1 MPVTPWARWMG
12 DAAQLRGGLCISRG
26 LPVRGGAL
34 SMVLKRKIVL
44 IYRLARRQVLAENVN

>member
-1 MPVTPWARWMG
+1 MTPWARLMG
-12 DAAQLRGGLCISRG
+12 DAAQLHGGLCISRG